1 MKKIAVIGG
10 GASGMMAAITA
21 HDKSSKVTLFEAND
35 RVGKKLLATGNGKCN
50 FTNDKL
56 NKNCYNGGDR
66 KFIMNVIN
74 RFSTENLVDFFC
86 SLGVF
91 STVKRDGYYYPYSG
105 QASTILD
112 CLRNELSYRGV
123 NVFTQANVKEIK
135 KSVKG
140 YTLSVMVAGKK
151 QTFDFDSVIIAIGSI
166 AGIKGKSKEE
176 HYKLLKGLNL
186 DFVPV
191 VPSLVQLKCSE
202 SYLKALSGVR
212 FDGSI
217 SLIVNG
223 KTVAKENGEIQL
235 TDYGV
240 SGIPTFQL
248 SRIASYELNNNNKPE
263 ISLDFLPDI
272 SEEELTQLIMYR
284 PVRNTEQTAEEYFLG
299 ITNKKVILQVMKMAG
314 IKSATAACLVNKQ
327 SKAKVVKLLKDMRL
341 HVEDTNGFENAQV
354 CAGGVDLSELND
366 ELMLKK
372 WPGLYVV
379 GEACDV
385 DGRCGGYNLQ
395 WAFSSGF
402 IAGTFASGKNR

>member
-1 MKKIAVIGG
+1 
-10 GASGMMAAITA
+10 MMAAITA

-50 FTNDKL
+50 FTNEKL

-74 RFSTENLVDFFC
+74 RFDPDNLVDFFC
-86 SLGVF
+86 GLGVF

-123 NVFTQANVKEIK
+123 NVITEATVKEIK
-135 KSVKG
+135 KSSKG
-140 YTLSVMVAGKK
+140 YTLSVLADGKK
-151 QTFDFDSVIIAIGSI
+151 KTFDFDSVIIAIGSI
-166 AGIKGKSKEE
+166 AGLKNKSQDE
-176 HYKLLKGLNL
+176 HYKLINSLDL

-202 SYLKALSGVR
+202 SFLKALSGVR

-217 SLIVNG
+217 SLLLNG
-223 KTVAKENGEIQL
+223 KVVAKENGEIQL

-248 SRIASYELNNNNKPE
+248 SRIASYELADNNKPE
-263 ISLDFLPDI
+263 VSLDFLPDI

-314 IKSATAACLVNKQ
+314 IKSSTAACLINKQ

-354 CAGGVDLSELND
+354 CAGGVDLLELN
-366 ELMLKK
+366 EGMMLKK
-372 WPGLYVV
+372 WPGIFVV

-395 WAFSSGF
+395 WAFSSGY